1 MGMTGRL
8 GMAAL
13 TAVLLAGAPRL
24 ASAQDVKQ
32 GEQVYNAQK
41 CQVCHSIAGK
51 GNVKGPLDEVGS
63 KLPADDIRAWLLDAK
78 TMTVKTEAPRKP
90 AMKSYTLTKDEADA
104 LVTYLSA
111 MTKKSTTPRSK

>member
-1 MGMTGRL
+1 MMRQRMGMTGRL

-13 TAVLLAGAPRL
+13 TAVLVAGAPRL

-51 GNVKGPLDEVGS
+51 GSKTNPLDGVGS
-63 KLPADDIRAWLLDAK
+63 KLSAAEIREWITEPIEMAKKVQSAKKPPMAKRYDKLPAGDI
-78 TMTVKTEAPRKP
+78 
-90 AMKSYTLTKDEADA
+90 DA
-104 LVTYLSA
+104 LVAYMQSL
-111 MTKKSTTPRSK
+111 KK